1 MPKLANA
8 WSTTSC
14 NRLIAERMAERTHEK
29 HVRAVESTRG
39 LVDHKQ
45 PQQQPHLRSKPK
57 TKKLQED
64 RAAEI
69 QLENRILLQKMLS
82 IDTKPSDLSVDSL
95 SSQYI
100 PPRSLNGGVQQ
111 RELEQITGQNFELL
125 KRLQNAKPSI
135 STGTEDDE
143 VDRQA
148 LKFRLSQNSCR
159 GRVARL
165 QVPERSV
172 SKLPKIDGSQSA
184 RLHHDND
191 WAELT
196 NSELNNYL
204 KQLESRKADTAR
216 ALGNA

>member
-1 MPKLANA
+1 M
-8 WSTTSC
+8 
-14 NRLIAERMAERTHEK
+14 
-29 HVRAVESTRG
+29 
-39 LVDHKQ
+39 VDHG
-45 PQQQPHLRSKPK
+45 PPREHPHLRSKPK

-69 QLENRILLQKMLS
+69 QLENRILLQKMLN
-82 IDTKPSDLSVDSL
+82 IDTKPSNLSVDSL
-95 SSQYI
+95 TSQYI
-100 PPRSLNGGVQQ
+100 PPRSLHGGSQQ
-111 RELEQITGQNFELL
+111 RELEQITGENHELL

-135 STGTEDDE
+135 NVGVWDDAE

-159 GRVARL
+159 GRVQRL
-165 QVPERSV
+165 QMPERSMNE
-172 SKLPKIDGSQSA
+172 KLPKIDGSQSA
-184 RLHHDND
+184 RNADND

-204 KQLESRKADTAR
+204 KQLENKKNANSR